1 MALHVCVRGIG
12 IRRSKGLR
20 AEIGKCPNST
30 NERKN
35 MSTKT
40 NFKRVALVAVAALGA
55 GVLSVAP
62 ANAGAPTAGD
72 FNAAATA
79 ATDNFGI
86 VSVTGKN
93 IEMLSNGQLKIKSA
107 VADIDA
113 GADTDI
119 LRLKISSGSGVFT
132 FASTGTN
139 VTAQTASTAA
149 DGQSVSFTATNDTND
164 SGDAG
169 AATALFRPTGT
180 GTITVQYQSVTGAGV
195 VTVKD
200 TLTIYSVATA
210 AASVSGTL
218 SVANSFFS
226 REDSGT
232 AATNN
237 VDSSTSAIA
246 QGSIG
251 YVGLDLRDAL
261 GGDLAV
267 GAIIVTATNGA
278 KVAYGADANA
288 TTGTST
294 AVAADAGTSDYF
306 SVRQPMPANGV
317 SYAPMTTTV
326 SLSYNGTVVGTKTL
340 KFTGVPTKVN
350 VSSIP
355 SAIAT
360 SGTATVAVTVTDA
373 DGNQLAGWT
382 PVAGSTLLDSN
393 LSAGSFNSSS
403 ATATV
408 AATLTAGGLSGASST
423 TIRVALNDGTF
434 VVSDPIKT
442 ISSGALDVYTIS
454 FDKASYVPGEV
465 VTLTITGKDAEG
477 YAIADGVALG
487 TSAVSVTTTGLTDV
501 DATALAHGKTA
512 LGGVWTEKYYA
523 STTLGSYGISF
534 KSDKATAKVPAA
546 LTATFKVVSADTGV
560 TNADVLK
567 AIVSLIASI
576 NKQIAALQKALLRR

>member
-1 MALHVCVRGIG
+1 MSEELGLEDP
-12 IRRSKGLR
+12 KDLR

-40 NFKRVALVAVAALGA
+40 LRKRIALVAVAALGA

-62 ANAGAPTAGD
+62 ASAGAPTAGD
-72 FNAAATA
+72 FAGVATA

-93 IEMLSNGQLKIKSA
+93 YEMLSNGQLKLSA
-107 VADIDA
+107 IAEIDA
-113 GADTDI
+113 GDSGDI

-132 FASTGTN
+132 FAAQGATN
-139 VTAQTASTAA
+139 SAALTASTAA
-149 DGQSVSFTATNDTND
+149 DGQSVSWTATNNTND
-164 SGDAG
+164 TGDAG
-169 AATALFRPTGT
+169 QAYGLFRPTGT
-180 GTITVQYQSVTGAGV
+180 GTVAIQYQSVTAAGV

-200 TLTIYSVATA
+200 TLTIYVVATA
-210 AASVSGTL
+210 AASVSGVL

-237 VDSSTSAIA
+237 VDSATTPIA
-246 QGSIG
+246 QGAVG

-326 SLSYNGTVVGTKTL
+326 TLSYNGTVVGTKAF

-355 SAIAT
+355 TAIAT

-373 DGNQLAGWT
+373 EGNQLAGWT

-408 AATLTAGGLSGASST
+408 AATLTAGASSGASST

-434 VVSDPIKT
+434 ITSDPIKT
-442 ISSGALDVYTIS
+442 IASGALDVYTIS
-454 FDKASYVPGEV
+454 FDKAQYVPGEV

-501 DATALAHGKTA
+501 DATALAHTKTA
-512 LGGVWTEKYYA
+512 LGGVWVEKYYA

-534 KSDKATAKVPAA
+534 KSDKATTKVPAA
-546 LTATFKVVSADTGV
+546 LQATFKVVSADTGV

>member
-1 MALHVCVRGIG
+1 
-12 IRRSKGLR
+12 
-20 AEIGKCPNST
+20 
-30 NERKN
+30 

-40 NFKRVALVAVAALGA
+40 NFKRIALVAVTALGA

-72 FNAAATA
+72 FAGVATA

-93 IEMLSNGQLKIKSA
+93 YEMLSNGQLKILSA
-107 VADIDA
+107 AADIDS
-113 GADTDI
+113 GGNGDI
-119 LRLKISSGSGVFT
+119 LRLKVSSGSGVFT
-132 FASTGTN
+132 FASAAGSG
-139 VTAQTASTAA
+139 VTAQAASTAA
-149 DGQSVSFTATNDTND
+149 DGQSVSFTSSNATND
-164 SGDAG
+164 SGAAG
-169 AATALFRPTGT
+169 DIFALFRPIGAGT
-180 GTITVQYQSVTGAGV
+180 VKIQYQNVTSAGV
-195 VTVKD
+195 VTVVD
-200 TLTIYSVATA
+200 TLTVYSVATA

-218 SVANSFFS
+218 SVADSFFS
-226 REDSGT
+226 REDSGQ

-237 VDSSTSAIA
+237 TDSSTSAVA
-246 QGSIG
+246 QGAVG
-251 YVGLDLRDAL
+251 YVGLDLMDAL

-294 AVAADAGTSDYF
+294 AVAADAGTADYF
-306 SVRQPMPANGV
+306 SVRQPMPVNGV
-317 SYAPMTTTV
+317 SYAPLTTTV
-326 SLSYNGTVVGTKTL
+326 SLSYNGTVVGTKTF

-355 SAIAT
+355 TAIAT
-360 SGTATVAVTVTDA
+360 SGTATVKVTVTDA
-373 DGNQLAGWT
+373 EGNQLAGWT
-382 PVAGSTLLDSN
+382 PEAGSTLLDTN

-408 AATLTAGGLSGASST
+408 NATLTAGAGDGPSKT
-423 TIRVALNDGTF
+423 TIRVKLNDGTY
-434 VVSDPIKT
+434 VVSDPIST
-442 ISSGALDVYTIS
+442 IASGALDVYTIS
-454 FDKASYVPGEV
+454 LDKAQYVPGEV
-465 VTLTITGKDAEG
+465 VTLTITGKDAKG

-487 TSAVSVTTTGLTDV
+487 TSAISVTTTGLTDI
-501 DATALAHGKTA
+501 DATALAHGATA

-534 KSDKATAKVPAA
+534 KSDKATTKVPAA

>member
-1 MALHVCVRGIG
+1 
-12 IRRSKGLR
+12 
-20 AEIGKCPNST
+20 
-30 NERKN
+30 

-40 NFKRVALVAVAALGA
+40 NFKRVALVAAASLGL
-55 GVLSVAP
+55 GVLTSVAP
-62 ANAGAPTAGD
+62 ANAGAPAAADFAGV
-72 FNAAATA
+72 ATA

-93 IEMLSNGQLKIKSA
+93 YEMLSNGQLKLASTA
-107 VADIDA
+107 ADIDT
-113 GADTDI
+113 GGSGDI
-119 LRLKISSGSGVFT
+119 IRLKISSGSGVFT
-132 FASTGTN
+132 FAAVGTD

-149 DGQSVSFTATNDTND
+149 DGQSVSWTSSNATND
-164 SGDAG
+164 SGVVG
-169 AATALFRPTGT
+169 AATALFRPTGA
-180 GTITVQYQSVTGAGV
+180 GTVKIQYQSVTAAGV
-195 VTVKD
+195 VTVLD

-218 SVANSFFS
+218 SVADSFFS

-237 VDSSTSAIA
+237 VDSSTSAVA

-251 YVGLDLRDAL
+251 YVGLDLMDAL

-317 SYAPMTTTV
+317 SYAPLTTTV
-326 SLSYNGTVVGTKTL
+326 TLSYNGTVVGTKTF

-355 SAIAT
+355 TAIAT
-360 SGTATVAVTVTDA
+360 SGTATVKVTVTDA
-373 DGNQLAGWT
+373 EGNQLAGWT
-382 PVAGSTLLDSN
+382 PEAGSTLLDTN

-408 AATLTAGGLSGASST
+408 NATLTAGAGDGTSTT
-423 TIRVALNDGTF
+423 TIRVKLNDGTY
-434 VVSDPIKT
+434 VVSAPITT
-442 ISSGALDVYTIS
+442 IASGALDVYTIS
-454 FDKASYVPGEV
+454 LDKASYVPGEV
-465 VTLTITGKDAEG
+465 VTLTITGKDAKG

-487 TSAVSVTTTGLTDV
+487 TSAISVTTTGLTDI
-501 DATALAHGKTA
+501 DATALAHTSTA

-523 STTLGSYGISF
+523 STTLGSYGISL
-534 KSDKATAKVPAA
+534 KSDKATSKVPAA

>member
-1 MALHVCVRGIG
+1 
-12 IRRSKGLR
+12 
-20 AEIGKCPNST
+20 
-30 NERKN
+30 

-40 NFKRVALVAVAALGA
+40 NFKRVALVAVASMGL
-55 GVLSVAP
+55 GVLTSVSP
-62 ANAGAPTAGD
+62 AFAGAPTAGD
-72 FNAAATA
+72 FNASATA

-113 GADTDI
+113 GANTDI
-119 LRLKISSGSGVFT
+119 LRLKISAGSGVFT
-132 FASTGTN
+132 FASVGTN
-139 VTAQTASTAA
+139 VTAQAASTAA
-149 DGQSVSFTATNDTND
+149 DGQSVSFTASNDTND

-180 GTITVQYQSVTGAGV
+180 GTVTVQYQSVTGAGV
-195 VTVKD
+195 ITVVD
-200 TLTIYSVATA
+200 SLTISVIATA
-210 AASVSGTL
+210 AASKSGTL
-218 SVANSFFS
+218 SVADSFFS
-226 REDSGT
+226 REGSGQ
-232 AATNN
+232 AATDN

-246 QGSIG
+246 QGSVG
-251 YVGLDLRDAL
+251 YVGLDLMDSL

-306 SVRQPMPANGV
+306 SVRQPMPVDGV

-326 SLSYNGTVVGTKTL
+326 TLSYNGTVVGTKSF
-340 KFTGVPTKVN
+340 KFTGVPKKVN
-350 VSSIP
+350 VSNIP
-355 SAIAT
+355 TAIAT

-373 DGNQLAGWT
+373 EGNQLAGWT
-382 PVAGSTLLDSN
+382 PVAGSTLTDTN

-408 AATLTAGGLSGASST
+408 AATLTAGAASGASST
-423 TIRVALNDGTF
+423 TIRVKLNDGTY
-434 VVSDPIKT
+434 VTSDPIKT
-442 ISSGALDVYTIS
+442 IASGALDVYTIS
-454 FDKASYVPGEV
+454 FDKAQYVPGEV

-534 KSDKATAKVPAA
+534 KSDKAATKVPSA
-546 LTATFKVVSADTGV
+546 LTATFKVVSAETGV

-576 NKQIAALQKALLRR
+576 NKQIAALQKALLKR